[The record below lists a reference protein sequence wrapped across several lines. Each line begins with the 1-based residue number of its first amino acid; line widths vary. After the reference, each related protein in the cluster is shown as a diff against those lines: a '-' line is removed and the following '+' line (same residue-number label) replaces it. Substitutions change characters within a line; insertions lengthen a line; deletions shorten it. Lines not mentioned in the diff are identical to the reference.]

1 MSSISS
7 VFLLKCFQFFYEE
20 DLTLDLKNVD
30 NQAKQI
36 KYRYNKALL

>member
-1 MSSISS
+1 VKNIKD
-7 VFLLKCFQFFYEE
+7 LFFYEE

-36 KYRYNKALL
+36 K